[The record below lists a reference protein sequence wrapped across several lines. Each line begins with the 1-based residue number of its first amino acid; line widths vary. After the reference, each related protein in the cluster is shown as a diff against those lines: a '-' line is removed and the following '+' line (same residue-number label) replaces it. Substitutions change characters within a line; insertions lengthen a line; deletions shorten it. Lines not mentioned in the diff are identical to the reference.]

1 MPTSRITARARPE
14 PAGFTLL
21 EVLLVLGILGLMAA
35 LVSARLDTM
44 LPSFR
49 IKAAARE
56 LASTVAWVRSESVG
70 AGRPMAIRYDVD
82 QGQYWVVTANGA
94 GAIPA
99 RLEPPAERFRMQ
111 SLPDGVRFQDV
122 SFLNGQ
128 SAGAPTATI
137 PFTYLGAC
145 EGHWIHLSDA
155 DGAEMTVEVMP
166 LGAQVNLYDSRK
178 EPPHAATP

>member
-56 LASTVAWVRSESVG
+56 LASTVAWYRDNRRWWEEVKSG
-70 AGRPMAIRYDVD
+70 AYREYYAK
-82 QGQYWVVTANGA
+82 QYGN
-94 GAIPA
+94 
-99 RLEPPAERFRMQ
+99 R
-111 SLPDGVRFQDV
+111 
-122 SFLNGQ
+122 
-128 SAGAPTATI
+128 
-137 PFTYLGAC
+137 
-145 EGHWIHLSDA
+145 
-155 DGAEMTVEVMP
+155 
-166 LGAQVNLYDSRK
+166 
-178 EPPHAATP
+178 